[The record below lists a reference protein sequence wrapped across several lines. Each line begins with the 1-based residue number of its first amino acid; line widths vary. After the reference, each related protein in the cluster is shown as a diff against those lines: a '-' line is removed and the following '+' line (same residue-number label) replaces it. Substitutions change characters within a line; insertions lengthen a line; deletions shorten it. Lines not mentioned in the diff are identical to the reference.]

1 MKTRKRII
9 LAALAAM
16 LGLVA
21 TAQVDRGTLG
31 LYAGA
36 GVQLPTGELSDN
48 FKGGVNFVGGL
59 TGGYNFWRVKADVSY
74 GQPSFKR
81 SNIFGVLDA
90 EGRDAQINAVSSATL
105 LGVGVQVG
113 YVAYRNSR
121 LTITPNV
128 GVALSRYNWKVNDIE
143 WSKNDDGLD
152 VFQAVNT
159 STVHLS
165 DLNGIASIDFDIVL
179 HSRVTTDA
187 MLFSGRNTRTSS
199 SLRITPWVSH
209 ARFSKSVPTV
219 SGAFVG
225 LNVCYLGL
233 LQALE

>member
-1 MKTRKRII
+1 MV
-9 LAALAAM
+9 AL
-16 LGLVA
+16 LSVVA

-31 LYAGA
+31 VTAG
-36 GVQLPTGELSDN
+36 GGLQLPTGELNDN

-74 GQPSFKR
+74 SQPSFKR

-105 LGVGVQVG
+105 LGVGVQLG
-113 YVAYRNSR
+113 YVAYRNGR
-121 LTITPNV
+121 LSITPNV
-128 GVALSRYNWKVNDIE
+128 GVMLNRYNWKVNDIE
-143 WSKNDDGLD
+143 WSKNDEGHD

-165 DLNGIASIDFDIVL
+165 DVNAMASVDFDITL

-187 MLFSGRNTRTSS
+187 MLFTGRNTRTSS
-199 SLRITPWVSH
+199 SLRITPWVAH
-209 ARFSKSVPTV
+209 ARFKSVPTV
-219 SGAFVG
+219 SGAFAG
-225 LNVCYLGL
+225 INVCYLGL